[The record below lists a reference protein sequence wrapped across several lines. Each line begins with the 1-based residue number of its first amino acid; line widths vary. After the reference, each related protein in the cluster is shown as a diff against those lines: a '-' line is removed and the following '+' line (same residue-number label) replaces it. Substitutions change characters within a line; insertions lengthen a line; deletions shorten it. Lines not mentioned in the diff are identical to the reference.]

1 MPSVRPE
8 AALAAAP
15 QISHERVRFMAGKV
29 IGHNVGL
36 CRALGQ
42 ENVGFGAR
50 GARA

>member
-1 MPSVRPE
+1 MPSVKLE

-15 QISHERVRFMAGKV
+15 QISHERVRFMRGNV
-29 IGHNVGL
+29 IGHNVGR

-50 GARA
+50 GARS